1 MLHKLAVLAI
11 AFVSWCAARSAL
23 AQAPDAAPS
32 APPTPALTTR
42 WAKNV
47 SQTLPWP
54 EYPRPTLVRERWQNL
69 NGKWTYAILG
79 EDPDNRDAW
88 QGEILVPYP
97 VESALS
103 GVAKRVGPKQTLHY
117 GRTFRVPA
125 EWRTNGQRVMLH
137 FGAVDW
143 HASVRVN
150 AKPIGE
156 HKGGYDPFSFDIT
169 DALKP
174 GDEPNEITVMAMD
187 PTNEGGQPR
196 GKQWNKPHGIWY
208 TPTTGI
214 WQTVW
219 MEPVP
224 RTRIERLGR
233 AAITTLQGG
242 QPACILNMQPTI
254 TGDTTGVIVE
264 ALVLHEGQEIARA
277 RGEASGGAR
286 TVVPAQVW
294 RPDRPTLYDLI
305 VRLTKDGQVLDEVRS
320 YAAWRHLSVAKD
332 SDGHNRLMLN
342 GQPTFMFGPLDQ
354 GFWPDGLY
362 TAPTLEALRFDIEAA
377 KKMGCNMLR
386 KHVKVEPEIFYYECD
401 RLGLMVWQDMPSP
414 FFEVPPGVENG
425 VGVSKGW
432 DEDFPAITDE
442 WKANFEREWKE
453 ITTDFAHH
461 PSIVMWVPFNE
472 GWGQNDLEWAK
483 AMTLKTKEWDPTR
496 LVNCASGW
504 TDTKVGDVFDIH
516 VYPGPARPSPMG
528 DFDASRAMVL
538 GEFGGLGLPIEGHTW
553 QAKNNWG
560 YVSYKSPQ
568 ELTNA
573 YVALL
578 DQIPWLIADGLAAAV
593 YTQTTDVEI
602 EVNGWLTYDRA
613 MWKIDPARASPAA
626 KKLYEP
632 TPKVQVLVPCAS
644 HGKPG
649 TWRHTA
655 RAPAAN
661 WMTPTFD
668 DSSWRQGQAGF
679 GTARTPGAIIG
690 TEWNSTELWLRRHI
704 NLPEAGEAWH
714 TPALIIHHDEDAEVY
729 LNGELA
735 VSLKGYTTAYRIVP
749 LPKEAAALLRS
760 GVNHLAVH
768 VKQTNGGQY
777 IDVGLVDLVA
787 APAGSPMAK

>member
-1 MLHKLAVLAI
+1 MRHTFAPLVVQSCL
-11 AFVSWCAARSAL
+11 VSLSAL
-23 AQAPDAAPS
+23 AQAPE
-32 APPTPALTTR
+32 APPAPPALQTP
-42 WAKNV
+42 WAKDV

-69 NGKWTYAILG
+69 NGKWKYAILG
-79 EDPDNRDAW
+79 EELAGGDAW
-88 QGEILVPYP
+88 QGEILVPFP

-103 GVAKRVGPKQTLHY
+103 GVAKRVAPNQTLHY
-117 GRTFRVPA
+117 ARAFRVPGD
-125 EWRTNGQRVMLH
+125 WRTNGQRVILH

-150 AKPIGE
+150 GHGIGE
-156 HKGGYDPFSFDIT
+156 HQGGYDPFSFDIT
-169 DALKP
+169 EALRS
-174 GDEPNEITVMAMD
+174 GDEDNELIVVVKD

-224 RTRIERLGR
+224 ATRIDRLGEVAR
-233 AAITTLQGG
+233 TVPGDAA
-242 QPACILNMQPTI
+242 PSCILNLEPTFA
-254 TGDTTGVIVE
+254 GDTTGVVVE
-264 ALVLHEGQEIARA
+264 AMVLHEGQEIARA
-277 RGEASGGAR
+277 RGEAAGGAR
-286 TVVPAQVW
+286 AVVPAQVW

-305 VRLTKDGQVLDEVRS
+305 VRLTKDGKVLDEVRS

-332 SDGHNRLMLN
+332 ADGHNRLMLN

-362 TAPTLEALRFDIEAA
+362 TAPTLEALRFDIQAA

-386 KHVKVEPEIFYYECD
+386 KHVKVEPELFYHECD

-414 FFEVPPGVENG
+414 FWEVPASGENR
-425 VGVSKGW
+425 GW
-432 DEDFPAITDE
+432 DEDFPPISDD

-472 GWGQNDLEWAK
+472 GWGQNDLEWSK
-483 AMTLKTKEWDPTR
+483 AMTVKTKEWDPTR

-516 VYPGPARPSPMG
+516 IYPGPAKPSPQG

-568 ELTNA
+568 ELTDA

-613 MWKIDPARASPAA
+613 MWKIDPAHANAAAS
-626 KKLYEP
+626 KLYQP
-632 TPKVQVLVPCAS
+632 TPKVRVLVPCAS
-644 HGKPG
+644 HKKPG
-649 TWRHTA
+649 TWRHTT
-655 RAPAAN
+655 RPPTPAAN

-679 GTARTPGAIIG
+679 GTVGTPGAIIG
-690 TEWNSTELWLRRHI
+690 TEWNSTDLWLRRHI
-704 NLPEAGEAWH
+704 NLPEDGEGWH
-714 TPALIIHHDEDAEVY
+714 APALLIHHDEDAEVY
-729 LNGELA
+729 VNGELA
-735 VSLKGYTTAYRIVP
+735 ASLKGYTTAYRIVP
-749 LPKEAAALLRS
+749 LSKEAQALLRP

-768 VKQTNGGQY
+768 VKQTSGGQY

-787 APAGSPMAK
+787 TPK